1 MLSTSPQNS
10 TTWHSWTLN
19 PENPVGGANYIKEAV
34 SPEAAQTN
42 GFSHRI
48 GVLLFRGLFIAA
60 SLVYWYSRD
69 TKPTSSAKDVIVG
82 IGLALSFLISTAH
95 FIISSKETQQRLLWS
110 CNVGNTVCQ
119 VAVLVCLFYSANKS
133 QSSPLHLASLLALMV
148 AETTAVR
155 SILASTSVGV
165 LLLAIDPSS
174 RTDYSAGVVSI
185 VGSFLTVAL
194 VSYLLWLHA
203 PDAELAKLYAPKKI
217 LTGTVAVADKPK
229 LGSMQSL
236 IVQKQN
242 TELKSGFSLVPVPE
256 NGQPPTG
263 SGEENFGSGRHLFR
277 SGTRKPSGF
286 WSKAF
291 GADRHVSPRGSIPPQ
306 DPLTYNTN
314 TEYLDIVEKDSKSR
328 NVLTNRRIAKGT
340 IHPCRWEKI
349 LFC

>member
-155 SILASTSVGV
+155 SIFASTIVGV

-174 RTDYSAGVVSI
+174 RTDYSAVVVSI
-185 VGSFLTVAL
+185 VGSFVVTVFL
-194 VSYLLWLHA
+194 SCLLWYNSAVCKHSRVT
-203 PDAELAKLYAPKKI
+203 I
-217 LTGTVAVADKPK
+217 GTVLRTQEDLEIMTPRSRGMSTPSSKGK
-229 LGSMQSL
+229 GY
-236 IVQKQN
+236 
-242 TELKSGFSLVPVPE
+242 
-256 NGQPPTG
+256 
-263 SGEENFGSGRHLFR
+263 FGS
-277 SGTRKPSGF
+277 
-286 WSKAF
+286 AF
-291 GADRHVSPRGSIPPQ
+291 GADKQPVSLKESANTAFK
-306 DPLTYNTN
+306 PLC
-314 TEYLDIVEKDSKSR
+314 
-328 NVLTNRRIAKGT
+328 RRSAYFSG
-340 IHPCRWEKI
+340 
-349 LFC
+349 